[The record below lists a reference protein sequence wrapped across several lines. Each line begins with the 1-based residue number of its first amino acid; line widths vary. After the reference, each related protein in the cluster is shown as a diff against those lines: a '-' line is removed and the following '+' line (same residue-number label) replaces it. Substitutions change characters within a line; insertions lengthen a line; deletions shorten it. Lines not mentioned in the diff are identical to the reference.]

1 VKTQSTALITGAS
14 SGIGAIYADRFARR
28 GCDLLWVARDE
39 NRLKILAT
47 RISEDTNRSVKVIA
61 ADLTNDA
68 DLVRVEQVL
77 RTGARIA

>member
-1 VKTQSTALITGAS
+1 MKTQSTALITGAS
-14 SGIGAIYADRFARR
+14 SGIGAICADRFARR
-28 GCDLLWVARDE
+28 GYDPVLAARDE

-61 ADLTNDA
+61 RDLTNDA